1 MYIHVVHVSY
11 IMSSTK
17 AVIGTEESVSISCSH
32 GPGGLISLEWFL
44 ISVGGPGDGT
54 PITIDDDKY
63 GGQDPTI
70 QINRISTSDEGLYR
84 CDYVYFNQA

>member
-70 QINRISTSDEGLYR
+70 QITEYLHLMK
-84 CDYVYFNQA
+84 DYTGAIMYFNQA